1 MKHKLTGIDRLI
13 RDLKLTK
20 RNYQLDDCLKTAR
33 YVGKCIKAVKWCKKR
48 NISGE
53 RAAELI
59 HKFTPE
65 NFMLYTKRRPRKPR
79 VIATTDTSDF
89 DRKIAEV
96 ERKLNKLAENAKQ
109 INNQH

>member
-1 MKHKLTGIDRLI
+1 MKHYLTEEEKLI
-13 RDLKLTK
+13 RALKATK
-20 RNYQLDDCLKTAR
+20 RNYQLDDCPKTSK

-89 DRKIAEV
+89 DRKIVEV
-96 ERKLNKLAENAKQ
+96 ERKLNKLAEQVKRQ
-109 INNQH
+109 QL